1 MREGYVCEREGARE
15 SWVPEEKTEF
25 ESCGWRAYEAE
36 RAEEVGKRRS
46 ASLTRRDGAIAA
58 FGFACTIAGGV
69 TGTGRTRAREAER
82 RASIG
87 LSDF

>member
-1 MREGYVCEREGARE
+1 MRERGLCEREGARE
-15 SWVPEEKTEF
+15 SWVLEEKTEF
-25 ESCGWRAYEAE
+25 ESRGWRAYEAE

-69 TGTGRTRAREAER
+69 TGTGRTRASEAET
-82 RASIG
+82 RASMG